1 MRWPARFVV
10 VAVVLAAVGA
20 CRSSSEGEKGRLERI
35 TVGPHEARRS
45 VGDAQRFTATGHYA
59 GGATRNLTQRVDW
72 TSSDPAVASA
82 ANTKGDRSRIEA
94 VAPGKVTISVKD
106 PKTGIGSHAENGDA
120 TLVVLGKLERIVLT
134 PSVVTRVAGQ
144 TQRLTATGHFA
155 GGTTRNLTQHL
166 DYRSSDPD
174 VAAAPNADGDK
185 SRIEIVGPG
194 TATITAV
201 DQATGVSSAT
211 GNGDATVTVTLPK
224 P

>member
-1 MRWPARFVV
+1 MRWQARLLVV
-10 VAVVLAAVGA
+10 PVVLAIVGA

-35 TVGPHEARRS
+35 TIGPNEARRS

-72 TSSDPAVASA
+72 TSSDPAVATA
-82 ANTKGDRSRIEA
+82 ANAKGDRSRIEA
-94 VAPGKVTISVKD
+94 VAPGTATISVKD
-106 PKTGIGSHAENGDA
+106 PKTGVDSHVGNGDA

-134 PSVVTRVAGQ
+134 PSVVTRIAGQ
-144 TQRLTATGHFA
+144 TQRLTATGHYA

-166 DYRSSDPD
+166 TYRSSDPD
-174 VAAAPNADGDK
+174 VAVAPNADGDK

-201 DQATGVSSAT
+201 DAASGVSSAT
-211 GNGDATVTVTLPK
+211 ATVTVTMPK